1 MEAKWSAG
9 NRRYQASLLSERRSV
24 QQSTISERD
33 VASESRRVPTQ
44 MAPITTATMAHDDEP
59 DWARDI

>member
-9 NRRYQASLLSERRSV
+9 NRRYQASLLSEQRGV
-24 QQSTISERD
+24 QQSSISKRN
-33 VASESRRVPTQ
+33 VASETRRVPTQ
-44 MAPITTATMAHDDEP
+44 MAPTTTATMVHDDEP